1 MVHCHDNIIPAA
13 QSFREDR
20 VRRDRPLGVDTRD
33 ACCLDGWSD
42 LVDFLPSEES
52 ALAAVGIEA
61 RHTDAGFCDAHVPAG
76 FVCYADDFQ
85 HPILLDPVAGF
96 PQGNMGGNM
105 HDPQVIV
112 GKHHRVVFGA
122 CVVGVDFRVA
132 GEVMPGQVHGLFVQR
147 VRDGGIHLAVHGK
160 FNDLA
165 HIPEGSISGG
175 RADLADG

>member
-1 MVHCHDNIIPAA
+1 M
-13 QSFREDR
+13 
-20 VRRDRPLGVDTRD
+20 
-33 ACCLDGWSD
+33 
-42 LVDFLPSEES
+42 
-52 ALAAVGIEA
+52 GIEA

-96 PQGNMGGNM
+96 PQRNMGGNM

-122 CVVGVDFRVA
+122 CVVGVDFCVA
-132 GEVMPGQVHGLFVQR
+132 REVMPGQVHGLFVQR